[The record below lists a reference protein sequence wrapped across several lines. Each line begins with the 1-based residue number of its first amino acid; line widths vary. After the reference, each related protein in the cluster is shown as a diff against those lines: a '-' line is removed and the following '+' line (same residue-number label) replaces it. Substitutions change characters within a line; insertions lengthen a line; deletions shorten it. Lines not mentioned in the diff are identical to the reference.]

1 MMIYIHR
8 FPARPSG
15 DLSVL
20 GPFDSKPF
28 VLRAWLCPIF
38 CARWFKTNVYTLDEK
53 CHKYCRLI
61 KLAFNGRERMQTTS
75 KVRKQTISDGYLR
88 ANVPTL
94 NSGPADSKGTCW
106 TKYFWRNRSGSFS
119 LSSKLSVKGILRLA
133 VVYKNKIIASFN
145 FSCPWLHLLF
155 FFFLINISFK
165 DIFFTDQFG
174 REREY
179 ILSTEVE
186 SGHCMAKLYW
196 LHVKV
201 REPI

>member
-1 MMIYIHR
+1 
-8 FPARPSG
+8 
-15 DLSVL
+15 
-20 GPFDSKPF
+20 
-28 VLRAWLCPIF
+28 
-38 CARWFKTNVYTLDEK
+38 
-53 CHKYCRLI
+53 
-61 KLAFNGRERMQTTS
+61 MQTTS

-88 ANVPTL
+88 GNVPTL

-119 LSSKLSVKGILRLA
+119 LSSKLSLKGILRLA

-145 FSCPWLHLLF
+145 FSYPWLHLLF
-155 FFFLINISFK
+155 FLFFLINISFK

-196 LHVKV
+196 LHDQARSRGRGRGGSSPPRNFQTWIKFCFKSGIFLLKWTTVNGN
-201 REPI
+201 

>member
-1 MMIYIHR
+1 MTVLEKAQTRFFQLYTRSTPTRFFSMMIYIHR
-8 FPARPSG
+8 FPASETERWFECFG
-15 DLSVL
+15 ALW
-20 GPFDSKPF
+20 FKTF

-75 KVRKQTISDGYLR
+75 KVRKQAISDGYLR
-88 ANVPTL
+88 GNVPTL

-119 LSSKLSVKGILRLA
+119 LSSKLSLKAILRLA

-155 FFFLINISFK
+155 FLFFFN
-165 DIFFTDQFG
+165 
-174 REREY
+174 
-179 ILSTEVE
+179 
-186 SGHCMAKLYW
+186 
-196 LHVKV
+196 
-201 REPI
+201 